1 MIGIGVMMSNIQ
13 SFQQFV
19 DGLTYTVKVEIEI
32 DYETVATT
40 EIELPVNP
48 NYDHFVNTDE
58 VIEWLGKMER
68 NVLSDDVKNRYDEY
82 LNESE
87 GYDG

>member
-1 MIGIGVMMSNIQ
+1 MIGNGVMMSNIQ

-40 EIELPVNP
+40 EIELPVDP

-68 NVLSDDVKNRYDEY
+68 NVLSDDVKIRYDEY
-82 LNESE
+82 LEESE

>member
-1 MIGIGVMMSNIQ
+1 MSKNIM
-13 SFQQFV
+13 SFDEFA
-19 DGLTYTVKVEIEI
+19 DGMKYTVKVEIEC
-32 DYETVATT
+32 DYETVAST
-40 EIELPVNP
+40 EIELVADSH
-48 NYDHFVNTDE
+48 YEHLVNTDD

-68 NVLSDDVKNRYDEY
+68 GVLSDDIKNRYDEY

>member
-1 MIGIGVMMSNIQ
+1 MIGNGVMMSNIQ

-19 DGLTYTVKVEIEI
+19 NGLTYTVKVEIEI

-40 EIELPVNP
+40 EIELPVDP

>member
-1 MIGIGVMMSNIQ
+1 MSFEQFAKGI
-13 SFQQFV
+13 
-19 DGLTYTVKVEIEI
+19 TYTVKVEIET

-40 EIELPVNP
+40 EIELLVDP
-48 NYDHFVNTDE
+48 NYDKLVNTDE

>member
-1 MIGIGVMMSNIQ
+1 MMSTNIM
-13 SFQQFV
+13 SFEQFAK
-19 DGLTYTVKVEIEI
+19 GITYTVKVEIET

-40 EIELPVNP
+40 EIELLVDP
-48 NYDHFVNTDE
+48 NYDKLVNTDE

>member
-1 MIGIGVMMSNIQ
+1 MIGNGVMMSNIQ

-40 EIELPVNP
+40 EIELPVDP

>member
-1 MIGIGVMMSNIQ
+1 MMSNIQ

>member
-1 MIGIGVMMSNIQ
+1 MMSNIQ

-19 DGLTYTVKVEIEI
+19 NGLTYTVKVEIEI

-40 EIELPVNP
+40 EIELPVDP